1 MNTCRRITKNQKG
14 FTLVEL
20 MVVAALL
27 GLLVL
32 SFNLYLF
39 GTKEKKILETER
51 DQIVNSLKI
60 AQQDARAA
68 YMGYDYTVHFDKLNN
83 QYTIQ
88 PENTTVTLHP
98 DIKIDSVVPSSI
110 TFYRLTGRPG
120 ESDSLELILFS
131 RRFKSIIQV
140 SSEGIITAAN
150 CERR

>member
-1 MNTCRRITKNQKG
+1 MNACRGITKNQKG

-20 MVVAALL
+20 MVVVALL

-68 YMGYDYTVHFDKLNN
+68 YMGYDYTIQFDKLNN

-98 DIKIDSVVPSSI
+98 DVKIDSVVPPSI

-120 ESDSLELILFS
+120 EDDSLELILFS

-140 SSEGIITAAN
+140 SSEGIITATN